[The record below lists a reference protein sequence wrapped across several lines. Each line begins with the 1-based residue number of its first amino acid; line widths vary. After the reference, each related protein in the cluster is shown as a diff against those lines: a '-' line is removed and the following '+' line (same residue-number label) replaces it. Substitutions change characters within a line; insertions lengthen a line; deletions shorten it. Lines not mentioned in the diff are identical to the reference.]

1 MTTKQGLNGK
11 AKQPRVSV
19 VMPIYGVERFVAEAV
34 DSVLAQSYA
43 DFEFIIV
50 DDVSPDRSREICE
63 QYTDERIR
71 IVIHETN
78 RGLAGAR
85 NTGIRHARGEYIAL
99 LDSDD
104 RWDPDKLML
113 HVEHLNSTPT
123 VGVSFSR
130 SVFMNEDGEIM
141 NTYQMP
147 KLTGITAE
155 HLLCRNPIGNGSAPV
170 IRRSVFD
177 DICFKENLYGE
188 TENFYF
194 DDRFRQSEDIECWIR
209 IASLTNWSIEGLS
222 EPLTHY
228 RLNSGSLSA
237 NVPKQLATWE
247 AVIDKAR
254 EHSPELVERAGG
266 LARAYQL
273 RYLSRQAIR
282 LQDGKMALS
291 LITQAI
297 KQDPSIILREPSR
310 TLLTVGA
317 ALMQRLTPKA
327 VYRSLEPLAIRIL
340 GSTQRLRIALARD

>member
-1 MTTKQGLNGK
+1 MTQQSAPNEKTPL
-11 AKQPRVSV
+11 VSV

-34 DSVLAQSYA
+34 DSVLSQTFT

-63 QYTDERIR
+63 GYEDERIK
-71 IVIHETN
+71 IVVHDKN

-85 NTGIRHARGEYIAL
+85 NTGIRHARGQYIAL

-104 RWDPDKLML
+104 RWTMDKLEK
-113 HVEHLNSTPT
+113 HVEHLNNSPK
-123 VGVSFSR
+123 VGLSFSR
-130 SVFMNEDGEIM
+130 SMFMNEDGELM

-147 KLTGITAE
+147 KLTGITPE
-155 HLLCRNPIGNGSAPV
+155 HLLCRNPVGNGSAPV
-170 IRRSVFD
+170 IRRETFQ
-177 DICFKENLYGE
+177 DIAVEDNLYGD
-188 TENFYF
+188 TEDYFF

-209 IASLTNWSIEGLS
+209 IAALTDWDIEGLS
-222 EPLTHY
+222 EPLTVY

-273 RYLSRQAIR
+273 RYLARQAIR

-291 LITQAI
+291 LVSQAI
-297 KQDPSIILREPSR
+297 KQDPSILWREPSR
-310 TLLTVGA
+310 TFMTLGTALL
-317 ALMQRLTPKA
+317 QRCTPKA
-327 VYRSLEPLAIRIL
+327 VYSSLEPLAIKAL
-340 GSTQRLRIALARD
+340 GSTQRLRIALARN